1 MGRFQNY
8 ALLKHVSI
16 KHLTIRTLISYYEI
30 TMEDK
35 IKKLNTIGKAI
46 SVFETITAAKR
57 PLSIKEIAESLDLN
71 KSSVHHHIKT
81 LTECGYL
88 QQNQDSRKYD
98 IGLNLV
104 RVGQAYLQRLDVRE
118 RGHRHLEDLSKKLNE
133 TVHMLVLD
141 QNEVVYVDKVD
152 VQHQAG
158 ALQCSSF
165 IGLRTDV
172 YSTASGKVLLS
183 NLEQGALNA
192 ILHDLTLTPITAHTL
207 TDSKALEKE
216 LLQSKERGYSLD
228 LQEHSLGLQCI
239 AVPVLN
245 LHSQCVAAISVSCPI
260 TTISSEMLEGEVLEA
275 LKETGRKISAAMGY
289 IST

>member
-1 MGRFQNY
+1 M
-8 ALLKHVSI
+8 
-16 KHLTIRTLISYYEI
+16 
-30 TMEDK
+30 
-35 IKKLNTIGKAI
+35 
-46 SVFETITAAKR
+46 
-57 PLSIKEIAESLDLN
+57 
-71 KSSVHHHIKT
+71 
-81 LTECGYL
+81 
-88 QQNQDSRKYD
+88 
-98 IGLNLV
+98 
-104 RVGQAYLQRLDVRE
+104 
-118 RGHRHLEDLSKKLNE
+118 
-133 TVHMLVLD
+133 
-141 QNEVVYVDKVD
+141 YVDKVD

-245 LHSQCVAAISVSCPI
+245 LHSQCVAGISVSCPI